1 MASGVCDQ
9 PLFSPVM
16 KLKRLILPILAS
28 VVLTVLVTLLVLNL
42 RAEKKI
48 DVRPVHLYPVADQQF
63 LRSMSVLLGPPLIE
77 GNRVETLLNGD
88 RIFPSMLQAISGAK
102 QTIDFETYIY
112 WSGEIGKR
120 FADALAERARAGV
133 KVNVLVDWL
142 GSQKMDDDSI
152 KTMTDAGVDFRKYR
166 PLRWYNLGR
175 VNNRTHR
182 KLLVIDGRIGFTG
195 GVGIADNWTGD
206 AQDPEHWRDNHYRL
220 EGPAVAQMQA
230 AFMDNWTKVSGSVLH
245 GDPYFPAQ
253 KPAGPMYA
261 QVFQSSSQ
269 GGSESMHLMYL
280 LSIAAAIKSIDL
292 AMAYFVPDEVTRE
305 ALVAAMKRGVR
316 VRLILP
322 GTYNDTDLVRN
333 ASRADW
339 GPLLQAGAVIHE
351 FQPTTYH
358 VKLLIVDGLWSSVGS
373 TNFDARSFRL
383 NDEANLNVYDADFA
397 QRQTETFEADL
408 MHSKRIT
415 YEQWEARPWHEK
427 LKERGA
433 ALFSSQL

>member
-1 MASGVCDQ
+1 
-9 PLFSPVM
+9 M
-16 KLKRLILPILAS
+16 KTKRILLPIIAA
-28 VVLTVLVTLLVLNL
+28 VVLTVLATLVVLNL

-48 DVRPVHLYPVADQQF
+48 DVRPPHLYSVSDQQF
-63 LRSMSVLLGPPLIE
+63 VRSMSVLLGPPLLE

-102 QTIDFETYIY
+102 QSIDFETYIY

-120 FADALAERARAGV
+120 FAEALAERARAGV
-133 KVNVLVDWL
+133 KVNVLVDWV
-142 GSQKMDDDSI
+142 GSQKMDENAI
-152 KTMTDAGVDFRKYR
+152 KTMTQAGVDFRKYR
-166 PLRWYNLGR
+166 PLRWYSLAR

-182 KLLVIDGRIGFTG
+182 KLLVVDGRIGFTG
-195 GVGIADNWTGD
+195 GVGIADNWTGN
-206 AQDPEHWRDNHYRL
+206 AQDPEHWRDNHYRI

-230 AFMDNWTKVSGSVLH
+230 AFMDNWTQVSGSVLH
-245 GDPYFPAQ
+245 GNQYFPPQ
-253 KPAGPMYA
+253 QLSGKQYA
-261 QVFQSSSQ
+261 QVFQSSSE

-280 LSIAAAIKSIDL
+280 LSIAAATKTLDL
-292 AMAYFVPDEVTRE
+292 AMAYFVPDQVTSE
-305 ALVAAMKRGVR
+305 ALVNAMKRSVR

-322 GTYNDTDLVRN
+322 GPYNDTDFVRN
-333 ASRADW
+333 ASRASW
-339 GPLLQAGAVIHE
+339 GPLLQAGALIHE
-351 FQPTTYH
+351 YQPTMYH

-373 TNFDARSFRL
+373 TNFDSRSFRL

-397 QRQTETFEADL
+397 RVQTETFEADL
-408 MHSKRIT
+408 KQSRRIT

>member
-1 MASGVCDQ
+1 
-9 PLFSPVM
+9 M
-16 KLKRLILPILAS
+16 KLKRLVLPIFAT
-28 VVLTVLVTLLVLNL
+28 VVLTVLATLIVLNL

-48 DVRPVHLYPVADQQF
+48 DVRPTHLYPISDQQF
-63 LRSMSVLLGPPLIE
+63 LRSMGVLLGPPLID
-77 GNRVETLLNGD
+77 GNRVDTLLNGD

-120 FADALAERARAGV
+120 FAEALAERARAGV

-142 GSQKMDDDSI
+142 GSQKMDNDSI
-152 KTMTDAGVDFRKYR
+152 ETMTRAGVDFRKYR

-175 VNNRTHR
+175 TNNRTHR
-182 KLLVIDGRIGFTG
+182 KLLVVDGRIGFTG
-195 GVGIADNWTGD
+195 GVGIADIWTGD

-220 EGPAVAQMQA
+220 EGPAVLQMQA

-245 GDPYFPAQ
+245 GEQYFPSQRASGKQ
-253 KPAGPMYA
+253 YA

-280 LSIAAAIKSIDL
+280 LSIAAATKTIDL
-292 AMAYFVPDEVTRE
+292 AMAYFVPDEVTSE
-305 ALVAAMKRGVR
+305 ALVIAMKRGVR

-322 GTYNDTDLVRN
+322 GKHNDTDFVRN
-333 ASRADW
+333 ASRASW
-339 GPLLQAGAVIHE
+339 GPLLQAGALIYE
-351 FQPTTYH
+351 YQPTTYH

-397 QRQTETFEADL
+397 RLQTETFDADL
-408 MHSKRIT
+408 KKAKRIT

>member
-1 MASGVCDQ
+1 
-9 PLFSPVM
+9 M
-16 KLKRLILPILAS
+16 KFKRLTLPIFAAI
-28 VVLTVLVTLLVLNL
+28 VLTALATLVVLNL

-48 DVRPVHLYPVADQQF
+48 DVRPTHLYPVADQQF
-63 LRSMSVLLGPPLIE
+63 VRSMSVLLGPPILE

-88 RIFPSMLQAISGAK
+88 GIFPSMLEAISGAK
-102 QTIDFETYIY
+102 TTIDFETYIY

-120 FADALAERARAGV
+120 FAAALSERARAGV

-142 GSQKMDDDSI
+142 GSQKMDNDSI
-152 KTMTDAGVDFRKYR
+152 EKMTQAGVDFRKYR

-175 VNNRTHR
+175 INNRTHR
-182 KLLVIDGRIGFTG
+182 KLLVVDGRIGFTG
-195 GVGIADNWTGD
+195 GVGIADNWTGN

-245 GDPYFPAQ
+245 GDTYFPAQ

-280 LSIAAAIKSIDL
+280 LSIAAATKSIDL
-292 AMAYFVPDEVTRE
+292 AMAYFVPDEETRE
-305 ALVAAMKRGVR
+305 ALVSAMKRGVR

-322 GTYNDTDLVRN
+322 GQYNDADLVRN
-333 ASRADW
+333 ASRAGW
-339 GPLLQAGAVIHE
+339 GPLLQAGALIHE

-373 TNFDARSFRL
+373 TNFDVRSFRL

-397 QRQTETFEADL
+397 RLQTETFEADL
-408 MHSKRIT
+408 KRSQRIT
-415 YEQWEARPWHEK
+415 LEQWESRPWHEK

>member
-1 MASGVCDQ
+1 
-9 PLFSPVM
+9 M
-16 KLKRLILPILAS
+16 KLKRLVLPIIAA
-28 VVLTVLVTLLVLNL
+28 VVLTAFATLVLLNL

-48 DVRPVHLYPVADQQF
+48 DVRPTHLYAVSDQQF

-77 GNRVETLLNGD
+77 GNRVDTLLNGD
-88 RIFPSMLQAISGAK
+88 QIFPSMLEAIAGAK

-120 FADALAERARAGV
+120 FAAALSERARAGV
-133 KVNVLVDWL
+133 KVNVLVDWV
-142 GSQKMDDDSI
+142 GSQKMDEDSI
-152 KTMTDAGVDFRKYR
+152 KAMTDAGVDFRKYR
-166 PLRWYNLGR
+166 PLRWYSLGR

-182 KLLVIDGRIGFTG
+182 KLLVVDGRIGFTG
-195 GVGIADNWTGD
+195 GVGVADNWTGN

-245 GDPYFPAQ
+245 DVSYFPSQQASGKQ
-253 KPAGPMYA
+253 YA

-280 LSIAAAIKSIDL
+280 LSIAAATRTIDL
-292 AMAYFVPDEVTRE
+292 AMAYFVPDDVTSE
-305 ALVAAMKRGVR
+305 ALISAMKRGVR
-316 VRLILP
+316 LRLILP
-322 GTYNDTDLVRN
+322 GQYNDTDLVRN
-333 ASRADW
+333 ASRAVW
-339 GPLLQAGAVIHE
+339 GPLLQAGALIHE
-351 FQPTTYH
+351 YQPTTYH
-358 VKLLIVDGLWSSVGS
+358 VKLLIVDGVWSSVGS

-383 NDEANLNVYDADFA
+383 NDEANLNIHDADFA
-397 QRQTETFEADL
+397 RVQTETFETDL
-408 MHSKRIT
+408 KQAQRIT

>member
-1 MASGVCDQ
+1 MEI
-9 PLFSPVM
+9 
-16 KLKRLILPILAS
+16 KRLILPIFATGI
-28 VVLTVLVTLLVLNL
+28 LTVLLTLLVLNL

-48 DVRPVHLYPVADQQF
+48 AVRPVHAYPVADQQF
-63 LRSMSVLLGPPLIE
+63 LRSMSVLLGPPLLD
-77 GNRVETLLNGD
+77 GNRVQTLLNGEH
-88 RIFPSMLQAISGAK
+88 IFPAMLQAISAAK
-102 QTIDFETYIY
+102 HTIDFETYIY

-120 FADALAERARAGV
+120 FAEALAGRARAGV

-142 GSQKMDDDSI
+142 GSQKMDNDSI
-152 KTMTDAGVDFRKYR
+152 ATMTDAGVDFRKYR

-182 KLLVIDGRIGFTG
+182 KLLVVDGRIGFTG
-195 GVGIADNWTGD
+195 GVGIADNWSGD
-206 AQDPEHWRDNHYRL
+206 AQDPEHWRDNHYRI

-245 GDPYFPAQ
+245 GDPYFPSQ
-253 KPAGPMYA
+253 KAAGPMYA

-280 LSIAAAIKSIDL
+280 LSIAAATKSIDL
-292 AMAYFVPDEVTRE
+292 AMAYFVPDEITSE
-305 ALVAAMKRGVR
+305 ALVSAMKRGVR

-322 GTYNDTDLVRN
+322 GEYVDTDVVRN
-333 ASRADW
+333 ASRASW
-339 GPLLQAGAVIHE
+339 GPLLQAGALIHE
-351 FQPTTYH
+351 YQPTMYH

-397 QRQTETFEADL
+397 RVQTETFEADL
-408 MHSKRIT
+408 KRSRRIT
-415 YEQWEARPWHEK
+415 YEQWNARPWHEK
-427 LKERGA
+427 LKERAA
-433 ALFSSQL
+433 ALLSSQL